1 MKNITVSMIEET
13 LTALDSEYR
22 EALAHC
28 LMDKKY
34 VSDSPLALSMGTE
47 KQQEELERVYNKSLN
62 PNEVKEI
69 IDYIS
74 EEMKGDYQYS
84 QFKSLISI
92 YDLKEIDLEEEIEK

>member
-74 EEMKGDYQYS
+74 EEMKGDFQYS

>member
-1 MKNITVSMIEET
+1 MENITISMIEET

-47 KQQEELERVYNKSLN
+47 KQQEELKRVYNKILN

-69 IDYIS
+69 IEYID
-74 EEMKGDYQYS
+74 EEMKGDFQYS

>member
-1 MKNITVSMIEET
+1 MENITISMIEET
-13 LTALDSEYR
+13 LTTLDSEYR

-47 KQQEELERVYNKSLN
+47 KQQEELKRVYNKILN
-62 PNEVKEI
+62 LNEVKEI

-74 EEMKGDYQYS
+74 EEMKGDFQYS

-92 YDLKEIDLEEEIEK
+92 YDLKESDLEEEIEK